1 MTLGISSVEVA
12 AGPAVAFEGHRAAA
26 AAAAAATGAACVDSR
41 EFSLA
46 AGTVGGEGRREAKEE
61 EVEESPSSSIGS
73 AEESSLSSSPSEEGE
88 EEVQSKVTD
97 GALGSMDSL
106 EESLPVKRGLSN
118 WFSGK
123 SKSFACLS
131 EAAALGSAKDMAK
144 KENPFNKRRRIL
156 TTCKASWQR
165 RASYAA
171 LNTSVLRAL
180 REDGVDHEDDDD
192 DDDDED
198 GGGAASHPFQRKL
211 DGAFRSPRSFSLTDL
226 QHAELA

>member
-1 MTLGISSVEVA
+1 
-12 AGPAVAFEGHRAAA
+12 
-26 AAAAAATGAACVDSR
+26 
-41 EFSLA
+41 
-46 AGTVGGEGRREAKEE
+46 
-61 EVEESPSSSIGS
+61 
-73 AEESSLSSSPSEEGE
+73 
-88 EEVQSKVTD
+88 
-97 GALGSMDSL
+97 MDSL

-192 DDDDED
+192 DDED

-211 DGAFRSPRSFSLTDL
+211 DGAFRSPDPSPSPIFNTPSSLSTRLTITTEPNSTVWIRLDSINSPL
-226 QHAELA
+226 SLSLSLSVNSPPPN